1 LFFKLIDQKNL
12 NSGSS
17 GRNMTWGYMQNKRYF
32 SGIEKDKHVR
42 DRQETQNHWNDKK
55 KKNSADVLL
64 MHLLNK
70 RYSPKTHSDL
80 NHSGENKNKT
90 HSSLSLYFF
99 IFWQYW
105 SLNSGLMLARQVLGS
120 VLFSQAYIGPIL
132 VSTLIDI
139 PHHA

>member
-1 LFFKLIDQKNL
+1 ML
-12 NSGSS
+12 G
-17 GRNMTWGYMQNKRYF
+17 T
-32 SGIEKDKHVR
+32 DKKPR
-42 DRQETQNHWNDKK
+42 ITEMIK

-99 IFWQYW
+99 IF
-105 SLNSGLMLARQVLGS
+105 
-120 VLFSQAYIGPIL
+120 
-132 VSTLIDI
+132 
-139 PHHA
+139 